1 MILELN
7 EEQKILQKNAREF
20 MEREIIP
27 IADEYDRKYHPLPK
41 EIALDLLKKLA
52 PLGYVGS
59 TLPPEYGGQN
69 LDLISYG
76 VLGEELARAY
86 LSLAVVVLMQD
97 SGVLPMLAAH
107 GTPEQKARYIPKIM
121 SLEKITCFCLT
132 EPDVGS
138 GARDLKTSAVLD
150 GDYYILNG
158 TKTWITNGGIADL
171 AVVFAS
177 TDRSKGAR
185 GISCLLV
192 DKTESPFTTRELPK
206 LGCRSCPTSELNFED
221 CRVPK
226 SNLIGTPGSAYLL
239 ALAELAKIRV
249 AVGIGALGLAQASID
264 AAVKYAKERKQFGRP
279 IGSFQLIQEM
289 IADMAMMTDAARF
302 LCYRALYLIGK
313 GQIPFKETSMAKA
326 YSTEMAVKVTSK
338 AIQIHGAY
346 GISEEYPVERYF
358 RDARTLTFPD
368 GATQI
373 QKLVIGREM
382 LGISAFV

>member
-7 EEQKILQKNAREF
+7 ESQKILQKNARDF

-41 EIALDLLKKLA
+41 DVALGLLKKLL

-59 TLPPEYGGQN
+59 TLPPELGGQS
-69 LDLISYG
+69 LDLVSYG
-76 VLGEELARAY
+76 VLGEELSRAY
-86 LSLAVVVLMQD
+86 LSLGMIVLIQD
-97 SGVLPMLAAH
+97 GSVLPVLVAH
-107 GTPEQKARYIPKIM
+107 GTPEQKAKYIPQIM

-138 GARDLKTSAVLD
+138 GARDLSTSAVRD
-150 GDYYILNG
+150 GNHYILNG
-158 TKTWITNGGIADL
+158 TKTWITSGGIADL

-177 TDRSKGAR
+177 TDKSRGAR
-185 GISCLLV
+185 GISAFLV
-192 DKTESPFTTRELPK
+192 DRTESPFSSRELPK
-206 LGCRSCPTSELNFED
+206 LGCRSCPTSELSFED
-221 CRVPK
+221 CRIPET
-226 SNLIGTPGSAYLL
+226 NMIGTPGNAYLL
-239 ALAELAKIRV
+239 ALSELCKLRV
-249 AVGIGALGLAQASID
+249 AVGVGAVGLCR
-264 AAVKYAKERKQFGRP
+264 AALEAAINYARDRKQFGRP

-289 IADMAMMTDAARF
+289 IADMAIMTDAARF
-302 LCYRALYLIGK
+302 ICYRALYLIGK
-313 GQIPFKETSMAKA
+313 GETPFKEASMAKGF
-326 YSTEMAVKVTSK
+326 STETAIEVTSK
-338 AIQIHGAY
+338 AIQVHGAY

-373 QKLVIGREM
+373 QKLVIGREL

>member
-20 MEREIIP
+20 MEREIIS
-27 IADEYDRKYHPLPK
+27 IADEHDRKYHPMPK
-41 EIALDLLKKLA
+41 EVALKLLKKLV

-59 TLPPEYGGQN
+59 TLPPEHGGQG

-86 LSLAVVVLMQD
+86 LSLAMIVLMQD
-97 SGVLPMLAAH
+97 GGVLSIIAAH
-107 GTPEQKARYIPKIM
+107 GTSEQKAKYIPKIM

-150 GDYYILNG
+150 GDHYIVNG

-192 DKTESPFTTRELPK
+192 DKDESPFTTRELPK

-226 SNLIGTPGSAYLL
+226 ANLIGTPGSAYLL
-239 ALAELAKIRV
+239 ALAELARLRV
-249 AVGIGALGLAQASID
+249 AVGIGALGLAQASLD
-264 AAVKYAKERKQFGRP
+264 AAIKYAQERKQFGRP

-302 LCYRALYLIGK
+302 LCYRALYLIDK
-313 GQIPFKETSMAKA
+313 GQIPFKEASMAKA
-326 YSTEMAVKVTSK
+326 YSTEMAVAVTSK
-338 AIQIHGAY
+338 AIQVHGAY

-382 LGISAFV
+382 LGISAFT

>member
-7 EEQKILQKNAREF
+7 EEQKILQKNARDF

-41 EIALDLLKKLA
+41 DIALGLLKKLV

-59 TLPPEYGGQN
+59 TLTPEYGGQN
-69 LDLISYG
+69 LDLISYA

-86 LSLAVVVLMQD
+86 LSLGMIVLIQD
-97 SGVLPMLAAH
+97 GSVLPILVEH
-107 GTPEQKARYIPKIM
+107 GTPEQKAKYIPKIM

-138 GARDLKTSAVLD
+138 GARDLATSAVLD
-150 GDYYILNG
+150 GDHYVLNG

-192 DKTESPFTTRELPK
+192 DKAESPFTTSELPK
-206 LGCRSCPTSELNFED
+206 MGCRSCPTSELNFDD

-226 SNLIGTPGSAYLL
+226 DNLIGTTGNAYLL
-239 ALAELAKIRV
+239 ALGELCKLRV
-249 AVGIGALGLAQASID
+249 AVGIGAIGLAQAAID
-264 AAVKYAKERKQFGRP
+264 AAIKYARERKQFGRP
-279 IGSFQLIQEM
+279 IGSFQLIQEL
-289 IADMAMMTDAARF
+289 IADMAILTDAAR
-302 LCYRALYLIGK
+302 LICYRALYLIGK
-313 GQIPFKETSMAKA
+313 GQIPFKEASMAKA
-326 YSTEMAVKVTSK
+326 YSTDIAVEVTSK
-338 AIQIHGAY
+338 AIQVHGAY

-373 QKLVIGREM
+373 QKLVIGREL

>member
-7 EEQKILQKNAREF
+7 EEQKILQKNARDF
-20 MEREIIP
+20 VEREIIP

-41 EIALDLLKKLA
+41 DIALGLLKKLV

-69 LDLISYG
+69 LDLISYA

-86 LSLAVVVLMQD
+86 LSLGMIVLIQD
-97 SGVLPMLAAH
+97 GSVLPILVEH
-107 GTPEQKARYIPKIM
+107 GTPEQKAKYIPKIM

-138 GARDLKTSAVLD
+138 GARDLATSATLD
-150 GDYYILNG
+150 GDHYVLNG

-185 GISCLLV
+185 GISCFLI
-192 DKTESPFTTRELPK
+192 DKAESPFTTSELHK
-206 LGCRSCPTSELNFED
+206 LGCRSCPTSELNFDD

-226 SNLIGTPGSAYLL
+226 DNLIGTTGNAYLL
-239 ALAELAKIRV
+239 ALGELCKLRV
-249 AVGIGALGLAQASID
+249 AVGIGAIGLAQAAID
-264 AAVKYAKERKQFGRP
+264 AAIKYARERKQFGRP
-279 IGSFQLIQEM
+279 IGSFQLIQEL
-289 IADMAMMTDAARF
+289 IADMAILTDAAR
-302 LCYRALYLIGK
+302 LICYRALYLIGK
-313 GQIPFKETSMAKA
+313 GQIPFKEASMAKA
-326 YSTEMAVKVTSK
+326 YSTDIAVEVTSK
-338 AIQIHGAY
+338 AIQVHGAY

-373 QKLVIGREM
+373 QKLVIGREL

>member
-1 MILELN
+1 MILELD
-7 EEQKILQKNAREF
+7 EAQKILQKNARDF

-41 EIALDLLKKLA
+41 DVALDLLKKLV
-52 PLGYVGS
+52 PLGYIGL
-59 TLPPEYGGQN
+59 TLPPEYGGQG
-69 LDLISYG
+69 LDLISYA

-86 LSLAVVVLMQD
+86 LSLGMIVLIQD
-97 SGVLPMLAAH
+97 SGVLPIIVAH
-107 GTPEQKARYIPKIM
+107 GTPEQKAKYIPKIM
-121 SLEKITCFCLT
+121 SLEKISCFCLT

-150 GDYYILNG
+150 GDHYILNG

-192 DKTESPFTTRELPK
+192 DKAESPFTTRELPK

-226 SNLIGTPGSAYLL
+226 NNLIGTEGSAYLL
-239 ALAELAKIRV
+239 ALGELAKLRV
-249 AVGIGALGLAQASID
+249 TVGIGAVGLAQASID
-264 AAVKYAKERKQFGRP
+264 AAVKYAQERKQFGRP

-289 IADMAMMTDAARF
+289 IADMAIMTDAARF
-302 LCYRALYLIGK
+302 LCYRALYLIDK
-313 GQIPFKETSMAKA
+313 GQIPFKEASMAKA
-326 YSTEMAVKVTSK
+326 YSTEMAVTVTSK
-338 AIQIHGAY
+338 AIQVHGAY

>member
-226 SNLIGTPGSAYLL
+226 SNLIGTLGSAYLL

>member
-41 EIALDLLKKLA
+41 DVALGLLKKLV

-69 LDLISYG
+69 LDLISYA

-86 LSLAVVVLMQD
+86 LSLAMIVLIQD
-97 SGVLPMLAAH
+97 GSVLPVIVAH
-107 GTPEQKARYIPKIM
+107 GTSDQKTKYIPKIM
-121 SLEKITCFCLT
+121 SMEKITCFCLT

-138 GARDLKTSAVLD
+138 GARDLKTSAALE
-150 GDYYILNG
+150 GDHYILNG

-177 TDRSKGAR
+177 IDRSKGIG

-192 DKTESPFTTRELPK
+192 DKAESPFTTRELPK
-206 LGCRSCPTSELNFED
+206 LGCRSCPTSELNFEN
-221 CRVPK
+221 CHIPK
-226 SNLIGTPGSAYLL
+226 GNLIGTPGSAYLL
-239 ALAELAKIRV
+239 ALAELCKLRV
-249 AVGIGALGLAQASID
+249 AVGIGAVGLAQASID
-264 AAVKYAKERKQFGRP
+264 AAVKYAQERKQFGRP

-289 IADMAMMTDAARF
+289 IADMAIMTDAARF
-302 LCYRALYLIGK
+302 LSYRAMYLIGK
-313 GQIPFKETSMAKA
+313 GQVPFKEASMAKA
-326 YSTEMAVKVTSK
+326 YGTDVAIAVTSK
-338 AIQIHGAY
+338 AIQVHGAY
-346 GISEEYPVERYF
+346 GVSEEYPVERYF
-358 RDARTLTFPD
+358 RDARTLAFPD

-373 QKLVIGREM
+373 QKLIIGREM

>member
-7 EEQKILQKNAREF
+7 EEQKILQKNARDF

-41 EIALDLLKKLA
+41 DVSLGLLKKLL

-59 TLPPEYGGQN
+59 TLPTEYGGQN
-69 LDLISYG
+69 LDLISYA

-86 LSLAVVVLMQD
+86 LSLGMIVLIQD
-97 SGVLPMLAAH
+97 GSVLPILVEH
-107 GTPEQKARYIPKIM
+107 GTPEQKAKYIPKIM

-138 GARDLKTSAVLD
+138 GARDLTTSALLD
-150 GDYYILNG
+150 GDHYVLNG

-185 GISCLLV
+185 GISCFLV
-192 DKTESPFTTRELPK
+192 DKAESPFTTSELPK
-206 LGCRSCPTSELNFED
+206 MGCRSCPTSELNFDD

-226 SNLIGTPGSAYLL
+226 DNLIGTTGNAYLL
-239 ALAELAKIRV
+239 ALGELCKLRV
-249 AVGIGALGLAQASID
+249 AVGIGAVGLAQAAID
-264 AAVKYAKERKQFGRP
+264 AAIKYARERKQFGRP
-279 IGSFQLIQEM
+279 IGSFQLIQEL
-289 IADMAMMTDAARF
+289 IADMAILTDAARF
-302 LCYRALYLIGK
+302 ICYRALYLIGK
-313 GQIPFKETSMAKA
+313 GEIPFKEASMAKA
-326 YSTEMAVKVTSK
+326 YSTDIAVEVTSK
-338 AIQIHGAY
+338 AIQVHGAY

-373 QKLVIGREM
+373 QKLVIGREL

>member
-7 EEQKILQKNAREF
+7 EEQKILQKNARDF

-41 EIALDLLKKLA
+41 DIALGLLKKLV

-59 TLPPEYGGQN
+59 TLSPEYGGQN
-69 LDLISYG
+69 LDPISYA

-86 LSLAVVVLMQD
+86 LSLGMIVLIQD
-97 SGVLPMLAAH
+97 GSVLPILVEH
-107 GTPEQKARYIPKIM
+107 GTPEQKAKYIPKIM

-138 GARDLKTSAVLD
+138 GARDLKTAAVLD
-150 GDYYILNG
+150 GDHYILNG
-158 TKTWITNGGIADL
+158 TKTWITSGGIADL
-171 AVVFAS
+171 AVVFTS
-177 TDRSKGAR
+177 TDKGKGAR

-192 DKTESPFTTRELPK
+192 DNAESPFATRELPK

-226 SNLIGTPGSAYLL
+226 DNLIGTPGSAYLL
-239 ALAELAKIRV
+239 ALGELCKLRV
-249 AVGIGALGLAQASID
+249 AVGIGALGLAQAAID
-264 AAVKYAKERKQFGRP
+264 AAVKYARERKQFGRP

-289 IADMAMMTDAARF
+289 IADMAILTDAARF

-313 GQIPFKETSMAKA
+313 GQIPFKEASMAKA
-326 YSTEMAVKVTSK
+326 YSTEMAVEVTSK
-338 AIQIHGAY
+338 AIQVHGAY

>member
-7 EEQKILQKNAREF
+7 ESQKILQKNARAF

-41 EIALDLLKKLA
+41 DIALGLLKKLL

-59 TLPPEYGGQN
+59 TLPPELGGQS
-69 LDLISYG
+69 LDMVSYG

-86 LSLAVVVLMQD
+86 LSLGMIVLIQD
-97 SGVLPMLAAH
+97 GSVLPVLVAH
-107 GTPEQKARYIPKIM
+107 GTPEQKAKYIPQIM

-138 GARDLKTSAVLD
+138 GARDLSTTAVHQ
-150 GDYYILNG
+150 GNHYVING
-158 TKTWITNGGIADL
+158 TKTWITSGGISDL

-177 TDRSKGAR
+177 TDKSRGAR
-185 GISCLLV
+185 GISAFLV
-192 DKTESPFTTRELPK
+192 DRNESPFSGRELPK
-206 LGCRSCPTSELNFED
+206 LGCRSCPTSELSFED
-221 CRVPK
+221 CKVPEA
-226 SNLIGTPGSAYLL
+226 NLIGTPGNAYLL
-239 ALAELAKIRV
+239 ALGELCKLRV
-249 AVGIGALGLAQASID
+249 AVGVGAVGLCQAALD
-264 AAVKYAKERKQFGRP
+264 AAINYARDRKQFGRP
-279 IGSFQLIQEM
+279 IGSFQLVQEM
-289 IADMAMMTDAARF
+289 IADMAIMTDAIRF
-302 LCYRALYLIGK
+302 ICYRALYLIGK
-313 GQIPFKETSMAKA
+313 GETPFKEASMAKGF
-326 YSTEMAVKVTSK
+326 STETAVEVTSK
-338 AIQIHGAY
+338 AIQVHGAY

-373 QKLVIGREM
+373 QKLVIGREL

>member
-7 EEQKILQKNAREF
+7 EEQKILQKNARDF

-41 EIALDLLKKLA
+41 DIALGLLKKLL
-52 PLGYVGS
+52 PFGYVGS
-59 TLPPEYGGQN
+59 TLTPEYGGQN
-69 LDLISYG
+69 LDLISYA

-86 LSLAVVVLMQD
+86 LSLGMIVLIQD
-97 SGVLPMLAAH
+97 GSVLPILVEH
-107 GTPEQKARYIPKIM
+107 GTPEQKAKYIPKIM

-138 GARDLKTSAVLD
+138 GARDLKTSAALD
-150 GDYYILNG
+150 GDHYVLNG

-185 GISCLLV
+185 GISCFLV
-192 DKTESPFTTRELPK
+192 DKADSPFTTSELPK
-206 LGCRSCPTSELNFED
+206 MGCRSCPTSELNFDD

-226 SNLIGTPGSAYLL
+226 DNLIGTTGNAYLL
-239 ALAELAKIRV
+239 ALGELCKLRV
-249 AVGIGALGLAQASID
+249 AVGIGAIGLAQAAID
-264 AAVKYAKERKQFGRP
+264 AAIKYARERKQFGRP
-279 IGSFQLIQEM
+279 IGSFQLIQEL
-289 IADMAMMTDAARF
+289 IADMAILTDAAR
-302 LCYRALYLIGK
+302 LICYRALYLIGK
-313 GQIPFKETSMAKA
+313 GQIPFKEASMAKA
-326 YSTEMAVKVTSK
+326 YSTDIAVEVTSK
-338 AIQIHGAY
+338 AIQVHGAY

-373 QKLVIGREM
+373 QKLVIGREL

>member
-7 EEQKILQKNAREF
+7 EGQKILQKNAREF

-41 EIALDLLKKLA
+41 DVALEILKKLA
-52 PLGYVGS
+52 SLGYVGS
-59 TLPPEYGGQN
+59 TLPPEHGGQG

-86 LSLAVVVLMQD
+86 LSLAMIVLMQD
-97 SGVLPMLAAH
+97 GGVLSIIAAH
-107 GTPEQKARYIPKIM
+107 GTSEQKAKYIPKIM

-150 GDYYILNG
+150 GDHYILNG

-192 DKTESPFTTRELPK
+192 DKDESPFTARELPK

-226 SNLIGTPGSAYLL
+226 ANLIGTPGSAYLL
-239 ALAELAKIRV
+239 ALAELARLRV
-249 AVGIGALGLAQASID
+249 AVGIGALGLAQASLD
-264 AAVKYAKERKQFGRP
+264 AAIKYAQERKQFGRP

-289 IADMAMMTDAARF
+289 IADMAIMTDAARF
-302 LCYRALYLIGK
+302 LCYRALYLMDK
-313 GQIPFKETSMAKA
+313 GQIPFKEASMAKA
-326 YSTEMAVKVTSK
+326 YSTEMAVAVTSK
-338 AIQIHGAY
+338 AIQVHGAY

-382 LGISAFV
+382 LGISAFT

>member
-7 EEQKILQKNAREF
+7 EGQKILQKNAREF

-41 EIALDLLKKLA
+41 DVVLELLKKLGA
-52 PLGYVGS
+52 LGYVGS
-59 TLPPEYGGQN
+59 TLPPEHGGQG

-86 LSLAVVVLMQD
+86 LSLAMIVLMQD
-97 SGVLPMLAAH
+97 GGVLSIIASH
-107 GTPEQKARYIPKIM
+107 GTPEQKAKYIPKIM

-138 GARDLKTSAVLD
+138 GARDLKTSAALD
-150 GDYYILNG
+150 GDHYILNG

-192 DKTESPFTTRELPK
+192 DKDESPFTTRELPK

-226 SNLIGTPGSAYLL
+226 ANLIGTPGSAYLL
-239 ALAELAKIRV
+239 ALAELARLRV
-249 AVGIGALGLAQASID
+249 AVGIGALGLAQASLD
-264 AAVKYAKERKQFGRP
+264 AAVKYAQERKQFGRP

-289 IADMAMMTDAARF
+289 IADMAIMTDAARF
-302 LCYRALYLIGK
+302 LCYRALYLMDK
-313 GQIPFKETSMAKA
+313 GQIPFKEASMAKA
-326 YSTEMAVKVTSK
+326 YSTEMAVAVTSK
-338 AIQIHGAY
+338 AIQVHGAY

-382 LGISAFV
+382 LGISAFT

>member
-7 EEQKILQKNAREF
+7 EAQKILQKNAREF

-41 EIALDLLKKLA
+41 DVALKLLKKLVS
-52 PLGYVGS
+52 LGYVGS
-59 TLPPEYGGQN
+59 TLPPEHGGQG

-76 VLGEELARAY
+76 VIGEELARAY
-86 LSLAVVVLMQD
+86 LSLAMIVLMQD
-97 SGVLPMLAAH
+97 GGVLSILAAH
-107 GTPEQKARYIPKIM
+107 GTPEQKAKYIPKIM

-150 GDYYILNG
+150 GDYYALNG

-192 DKTESPFTTRELPK
+192 DKDESPFTTRELPK
-206 LGCRSCPTSELNFED
+206 LGCRSCPTSEMNFED

-226 SNLIGTPGSAYLL
+226 ANLIGTPGSAYLL
-239 ALAELAKIRV
+239 ALAELARLRV

-264 AAVKYAKERKQFGRP
+264 AAVKYAQERKQFGRP

-289 IADMAMMTDAARF
+289 IADMAIMTDAARF
-302 LCYRALYLIGK
+302 LCYRALYLIDK
-313 GQIPFKETSMAKA
+313 GQIPFKEASMAKA
-326 YSTEMAVKVTSK
+326 YSTEMAVAVTSK
-338 AIQIHGAY
+338 AIQVHGAY

-382 LGISAFV
+382 LGISAFT

>member
-7 EEQKILQKNAREF
+7 EEQKILQKNARDF

-41 EIALDLLKKLA
+41 DIALGLLKKLV

-59 TLPPEYGGQN
+59 TLTPEYGGQN
-69 LDLISYG
+69 LDLISYA

-86 LSLAVVVLMQD
+86 LSLGMIVLIQD
-97 SGVLPMLAAH
+97 GSVLPILVEH
-107 GTPEQKARYIPKIM
+107 GTPEQKAKYIPKIM

-138 GARDLKTSAVLD
+138 GARDLKTSATLD
-150 GDYYILNG
+150 GDHYVLNG

-192 DKTESPFTTRELPK
+192 DKAESPFTTSELPK
-206 LGCRSCPTSELNFED
+206 LGCRSCPTSELNFDD

-226 SNLIGTPGSAYLL
+226 DNLIGTTGNAYLL
-239 ALAELAKIRV
+239 ALGELCKLRV
-249 AVGIGALGLAQASID
+249 AVGIGAIGLAQAAID
-264 AAVKYAKERKQFGRP
+264 AAIKYARERKQFGRP
-279 IGSFQLIQEM
+279 IGSFQLIQEL
-289 IADMAMMTDAARF
+289 IADMAILTDAAR
-302 LCYRALYLIGK
+302 LICYRALYLIGK
-313 GQIPFKETSMAKA
+313 GEIPFKEASMAKA
-326 YSTEMAVKVTSK
+326 YSTDIAVEVTSK
-338 AIQIHGAY
+338 AIQVHGAY

-373 QKLVIGREM
+373 QKLVIGREL

>member
-7 EEQKILQKNAREF
+7 EEQKILQKSAREF

-41 EIALDLLKKLA
+41 DVSLGLLKKLL

-69 LDLISYG
+69 LDLISYA

-86 LSLAVVVLMQD
+86 VSLGMIVLIQD
-97 SGVLPMLAAH
+97 GSVLPILVEH
-107 GTPEQKARYIPKIM
+107 GTPEQKAKYIPKIM

-138 GARDLKTSAVLD
+138 GARDLSTSAVLN
-150 GDYYILNG
+150 GDHYVLNG

-185 GISCLLV
+185 GISCFLV
-192 DKTESPFTTRELPK
+192 DKEESPFTTSELPK
-206 LGCRSCPTSELNFED
+206 MGCRSCPTSELNFDD

-226 SNLIGTPGSAYLL
+226 GNLIGATGNAYLL
-239 ALAELAKIRV
+239 ALGELCKLRV
-249 AVGIGALGLAQASID
+249 AVGVGAVGLAQAAID
-264 AAVKYAKERKQFGRP
+264 AAIKYARERKQFGRP
-279 IGSFQLIQEM
+279 IGSFQLIQEL
-289 IADMAMMTDAARF
+289 IADMAILTDAARF
-302 LCYRALYLIGK
+302 ICYRALYLIGK
-313 GQIPFKETSMAKA
+313 GQIPFKEASMAKS
-326 YSTEMAVKVTSK
+326 YSTEIAVEVTSK
-338 AIQIHGAY
+338 AIQVHGAY

-373 QKLVIGREM
+373 QKLVIGREL
-382 LGISAFV
+382 LGVSAFV